1 MKLFTMMKEIARNTV
16 CGPVTRNYPAVKRP
30 PFPGERGKLVMEEGK
45 CIFCGI
51 CAKKCPSHALTVTR
65 KPEQSW
71 KFERFRC
78 ILCGSCRS
86 LPEEMSAPC
95 LTARTGRQAGL
106 TPEES
111 VISGQ

>member
-51 CAKKCPSHALTVTR
+51 WRKEMPVSCPDR
-65 KPEQSW
+65 DP
-71 KFERFRC
+71 
-78 ILCGSCRS
+78 
-86 LPEEMSAPC
+86 
-95 LTARTGRQAGL
+95 QAGAVV
-106 TPEES
+106 EGSS
-111 VISGQ
+111 VSAVFFAEAVSKPARRNVCTLSHGSNRKTSRG

>member
-65 KPEQSW
+65 RPEQSW

-78 ILCGSCRS
+78 ILCGSCVEACPKKCLHLVSR
-86 LPEEMSAPC
+86 LEPEDKK
-95 LTARTGRQAGL
+95 G
-106 TPEES
+106 
-111 VISGQ
+111 